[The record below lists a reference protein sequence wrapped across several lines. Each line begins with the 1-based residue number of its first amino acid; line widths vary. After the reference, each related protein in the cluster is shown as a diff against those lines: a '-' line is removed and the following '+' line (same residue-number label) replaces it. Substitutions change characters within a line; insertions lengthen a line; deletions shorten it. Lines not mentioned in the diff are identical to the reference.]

1 MTNKKTDVWTLI
13 DTKNLITFE
22 EFKEQLIHYKSSISW
37 IDKYG
42 TKHYMYGKDPI
53 LNDEGEVDFE
63 MATKI
68 WRENDRKCY
77 DWIRENKL
85 DLLIKKDNGCQVFSL
100 ISRLRLGETN
110 LVIINYMSCL
120 FPTYHNQNN

>member
-1 MTNKKTDVWTLI
+1 MNDKTIIVNKDTDVWTLI

-22 EFKEQLIHYKSSISW
+22 EFKEQLIHYKTSISW

-53 LNDEGEVDFE
+53 LNNKGEVDFE
-63 MATKI
+63 IATKI

-85 DLLIKKDNGCQVFSL
+85 DLLIKKNSSV
-100 ISRLRLGETN
+100 
-110 LVIINYMSCL
+110 
-120 FPTYHNQNN
+120 

>member
-1 MTNKKTDVWTLI
+1 MNDKTIIVNKDTDVWTLI

-22 EFKEQLIHYKSSISW
+22 EFKEQLIHYKTSISW

-53 LNDEGEVDFE
+53 LNDKGEVDFE
-63 MATKI
+63 IATKI

-85 DLLIKKDNGCQVFSL
+85 DLLIKKNSSV
-100 ISRLRLGETN
+100 
-110 LVIINYMSCL
+110 
-120 FPTYHNQNN
+120 